1 MKQDQIPAFK
11 KYFASVDPELFSVM
25 GPNLAF
31 IPDATGDQGV
41 VNMAGKQHFTKEE
54 QENFK
59 KIILRFEEQ
68 SSR

>member
-11 KYFASVDPELFSVM
+11 KYFATIDPDLFSVM

-31 IPDATGDQGV
+31 IPDATGNLEV
-41 VNMAGKQHFTKEE
+41 ANKTGKQHFTKEE

-59 KIILRFEEQ
+59 KIVLRFEEQ
-68 SSR
+68 SNN